1 MSVKIKKRGRPA
13 KSNQLLNQERIIE
26 QAKLLMI
33 HDGKVPSIRQL
44 ATVLNMDAMAI
55 YHYFK
60 NKNALL
66 EAMSVSLMNDVYEP
80 QENKQWQGELL
91 RLAKS
96 YLCLLQQYPG
106 LLDTL
111 LSMTTKNPAHLFIE
125 RFDTVIKPLDL
136 ESETRSNALNLL
148 ADYLH
153 GFALSIKCNDQRE
166 FLNIDMVEGPI
177 ALLCSAITLRE
188 ED

>member
-13 KSNQLLNQERIIE
+13 KNSHTLNQKSIIE
-26 QAKLLMI
+26 QAKLLMRN
-33 HDGKVPSIRQL
+33 DGKVPSIRQL
-44 ATVLNMDAMAI
+44 ATVLNIDAMSI

-60 NKNALL
+60 NKNELL
-66 EAMSVSLMNDVYEP
+66 EAMTVSLMNEVYEP
-80 QENKQWQGELL
+80 QENQQWQAELL

-125 RFDTVIKPLDL
+125 RFDMVIKPLNL

-153 GFALSIKCNDQRE
+153 GFALAIKCNDQRE
-166 FLNIDMVEGPI
+166 PLNIDMVEGPI
-177 ALLCSAITLRE
+177 ALLCRAMALR
-188 ED
+188 